1 MSRIIAALL
10 SIFLFGLNAFSQTQ
24 YDYYGH
30 RGVAGGT
37 DRTLNGMIIMAIII
51 IAVIALLFIAAGALK
66 IYYFVN
72 PSANPE
78 IQRQKQKEIKDN
90 ERKAIIEEKRQKAI
104 PIAIDLGLSVKWAS
118 FNLGAYCNTD
128 IGALTTWGNNLSGNP
143 TKITDVNEVGV
154 YTGQKE
160 YDAATY
166 KLGNG
171 WRVPTEKECEELIS
185 KCKWTYHEKDG
196 VKGYLVV
203 GPNGNEI
210 FLPYNQSDRIN
221 GPLNYAA
228 YWTSS
233 PSYTRYGVGCSAK
246 DLRISPKSKQIISVW
261 SGATATQCL
270 FGIRPVFGVVPR
282 QIGTITINENQDSE
296 YPILDDI
303 YLESLVAL
311 SKIQDFDEVFPG
323 CFNKE
328 TTIVDE
334 YHVVYSKDGK
344 RLIYA
349 GDCSVKEYYIKEGTE
364 IICENAF
371 TPQGIIN
378 FARYD
383 SICRFI
389 KIPASIKYIGI
400 NGLQRNCEYINESP
414 FYEIQGP
421 LLIDLRRRS
430 ILKCLDTHITR
441 LIVGEG
447 IITIEANAFLNCRE
461 IKEVILPK
469 TLLNIN
475 ESAFM
480 GCEKLQSINLP
491 HGIRTIKDSTFFR
504 CSSLSS
510 INLHDN
516 IKIIERCAFSGCESL
531 EVKSLPCDI
540 RVIGDRVFCRCKS
553 FHANLPES
561 LKELGNAPFSPVNSN
576 ISSQSCRYKIVDG
589 LLIDAQNN
597 ALIQIVDQNY
607 KDVNIPNSILSI
619 NDYAFAGSEIETV
632 TINNPDAHLGSDV
645 FLSCKKLIHVN
656 LPNNLKEIPSYTFA
670 WCDSL
675 ETISIPTVVEN
686 ICICSFYYCKKL
698 TNITFGNNLRRI
710 EKSAFEGC
718 QNLLSIDIPFS
729 VEYIGNAF
737 ERSGAKILNFNA
749 QNAEINFST
758 KSFSQIN
765 VGESVEVLPKGLFES
780 VFIKR
785 ITIPENV
792 KLVKKDC
799 FKKTLME
806 ELYIDST
813 DIQFENDWIS
823 ENSML
828 RTIYVRSEIYQD
840 FLSSMP
846 SGIKV
851 KKIHPHHFLF
861 FKW

>member
-1 MSRIIAALL
+1 
-10 SIFLFGLNAFSQTQ
+10 
-24 YDYYGH
+24 
-30 RGVAGGT
+30 
-37 DRTLNGMIIMAIII
+37 
-51 IAVIALLFIAAGALK
+51 
-66 IYYFVN
+66 
-72 PSANPE
+72 
-78 IQRQKQKEIKDN
+78 
-90 ERKAIIEEKRQKAI
+90 
-104 PIAIDLGLSVKWAS
+104 
-118 FNLGAYCNTD
+118 
-128 IGALTTWGNNLSGNP
+128 
-143 TKITDVNEVGV
+143 
-154 YTGQKE
+154 
-160 YDAATY
+160 
-166 KLGNG
+166 
-171 WRVPTEKECEELIS
+171 
-185 KCKWTYHEKDG
+185 
-196 VKGYLVV
+196 
-203 GPNGNEI
+203 
-210 FLPYNQSDRIN
+210 
-221 GPLNYAA
+221 
-228 YWTSS
+228 
-233 PSYTRYGVGCSAK
+233 
-246 DLRISPKSKQIISVW
+246 
-261 SGATATQCL
+261 
-270 FGIRPVFGVVPR
+270 
-282 QIGTITINENQDSE
+282 
-296 YPILDDI
+296 
-303 YLESLVAL
+303 
-311 SKIQDFDEVFPG
+311 
-323 CFNKE
+323 
-328 TTIVDE
+328 
-334 YHVVYSKDGK
+334 
-344 RLIYA
+344 
-349 GDCSVKEYYIKEGTE
+349 
-364 IICENAF
+364 
-371 TPQGIIN
+371 
-378 FARYD
+378 
-383 SICRFI
+383 
-389 KIPASIKYIGI
+389 
-400 NGLQRNCEYINESP
+400 
-414 FYEIQGP
+414 
-421 LLIDLRRRS
+421 
-430 ILKCLDTHITR
+430 
-441 LIVGEG
+441 
-447 IITIEANAFLNCRE
+447 
-461 IKEVILPK
+461 
-469 TLLNIN
+469 
-475 ESAFM
+475 M

-645 FLSCKKLIHVN
+645 FLSCNKLIHVN

-765 VGESVEVLPKGLFES
+765 VGELVEVLPKGLFES

-840 FLSSMP
+840 ILSSMP